1 MGKRTTVVAVAA
13 LALLLAGITLAVI
26 RLYQPAGSRADEK
39 KLDASW
45 HILGAIPSDATAVV
59 VFDGSSKAAALLADS
74 TGFLQGLLAPG
85 NPAFIRYLN
94 AIGRNRMAISLHN
107 SGSLVPL
114 VAAQM
119 EQADS
124 TLEALA
130 AKAGLKL
137 HYVEGFLLASRSE
150 TFLNAGARQ
159 LEEGHSI
166 LGTRHLQDLVSHVS
180 GPEVILVAHS
190 HAPKLLQMYAGR
202 AFQPRATFVKNL
214 TAWSAWTVQTLSG
227 DKLVLSGVALPGDGV
242 SSYFKAFSGTPA
254 QQPEFPQALPYF
266 TAGAVSVPVAGVE
279 EYLAARRLEEDG
291 NGHLVQFNKALKARN
306 GQKLTVEEWF
316 SSLQPKEVVR
326 ARFTDEN
333 GVQREAVLVRSAK
346 DLKLGSET
354 PNAYRG
360 ALATVLGPDFAL
372 QDSVCAAVN
381 NRWSVFA
388 DLPTVRLFA
397 DKSFLEY
404 SLKDRMSDASVEL
417 PEGIVAYASLSD
429 DPDFAGQLFT
439 KSLSAPLLS
448 FVKGAGYAPAAAS
461 LNLSGPLP
469 SMRVQLETQALKGT
483 KVQVLERDTV
493 VVVPGG
499 LFPVTNFASGKTN
512 YLYQN
517 AHQAICLRDENNK
530 DVWGVPFK
538 ETICGRVQT
547 IDFYN
552 NKKLQWL
559 FCAGS
564 KLYLMDRL
572 GRWVNGFPINLPKP
586 VLLGPDVY
594 DFTGAGGYT
603 VMILHKDN
611 TLERYNL
618 HGEKVAGFKGICAP
632 ETVKNL
638 PELLETSGKRYWVVR
653 TSIQTLIYPFEGG
666 EPLYKAE
673 GGKMLKPDARL
684 APTSKGVSAECYDG
698 KTRDIKLN

>member
-1 MGKRTTVVAVAA
+1 M
-13 LALLLAGITLAVI
+13 
-26 RLYQPAGSRADEK
+26 
-39 KLDASW
+39 
-45 HILGAIPSDATAVV
+45 
-59 VFDGSSKAAALLADS
+59 
-74 TGFLQGLLAPG
+74 
-85 NPAFIRYLN
+85 
-94 AIGRNRMAISLHN
+94 
-107 SGSLVPL
+107 
-114 VAAQM
+114 
-119 EQADS
+119 
-124 TLEALA
+124 
-130 AKAGLKL
+130 
-137 HYVEGFLLASRSE
+137 
-150 TFLNAGARQ
+150 
-159 LEEGHSI
+159 
-166 LGTRHLQDLVSHVS
+166 
-180 GPEVILVAHS
+180 
-190 HAPKLLQMYAGR
+190 
-202 AFQPRATFVKNL
+202 
-214 TAWSAWTVQTLSG
+214 
-227 DKLVLSGVALPGDGV
+227 
-242 SSYFKAFSGTPA
+242 
-254 QQPEFPQALPYF
+254 
-266 TAGAVSVPVAGVE
+266 
-279 EYLAARRLEEDG
+279 
-291 NGHLVQFNKALKARN
+291 
-306 GQKLTVEEWF
+306 
-316 SSLQPKEVVR
+316 
-326 ARFTDEN
+326 
-333 GVQREAVLVRSAK
+333 
-346 DLKLGSET
+346 
-354 PNAYRG
+354 
-360 ALATVLGPDFAL
+360 
-372 QDSVCAAVN
+372 
-381 NRWSVFA
+381 
-388 DLPTVRLFA
+388 
-397 DKSFLEY
+397 
-404 SLKDRMSDASVEL
+404 
-417 PEGIVAYASLSD
+417 
-429 DPDFAGQLFT
+429 
-439 KSLSAPLLS
+439 
-448 FVKGAGYAPAAAS
+448 KGAGYAPAAAS

-499 LFPVTNFASGKTN
+499 LFPVTNFATGKTN

>member
-1 MGKRTTVVAVAA
+1 MGKRTTIVAVTV
-13 LALLLAGITLAVI
+13 LALLLAGIALAVI
-26 RLYQPAGSRADEK
+26 RLYKPAEPAAAEK
-39 KLDASW
+39 HLAASW
-45 HILGAIPSDATAVV
+45 NILCAIPSDAAAVV
-59 VFDGSSKAAALLADS
+59 VFDGSHRAAGLMADS
-74 TGFLQGLLAPG
+74 TGFLQGLLAAD
-85 NPAFIRYLN
+85 NPAFMQYL
-94 AIGRNRMAISLHN
+94 AALGRRPVAVSLHN

-114 VAAQM
+114 VAA
-119 EQADS
+119 EQAQPDS

-137 HYVEGFLLASRSE
+137 MQSNGFLLASRSE
-150 TFLNAGARQ
+150 TFLNASARQ
-159 LEEGHSI
+159 LEGGHSI
-166 LGTRHLQDLVSHVS
+166 MGTRRLQDLVTTVS
-180 GPEVILVAHS
+180 GPEVLLVAHS
-190 HAPKLLQMYAGR
+190 HAPKLLQMYAAKGM
-202 AFQPRATFVKNL
+202 QKHATFVKNL
-214 TAWSAWTVQTLSG
+214 TAWSAWSVEALTS
-227 DKLVLSGVALPGDGV
+227 DHLVLEGEALPGEGAG
-242 SSYFKAFSGTPA
+242 SYFTCFNGTPA
-254 QQPEFPQALPYF
+254 QRPEFPEVLPYY
-266 TAGAVSVPVAGVE
+266 TATAVSVPVADASAF
-279 EYLAARRLEEDG
+279 LAARRRQEDG
-291 NGHLVQFNKALKARN
+291 NGALVQYNKALKAKGGRE
-306 GQKLTVEEWF
+306 LSPEEWF
-316 SSLQPKEVVR
+316 ISLGPKEVVK
-326 ARFTDEN
+326 ASFPDGN

-346 DLKLGSET
+346 DQKLGAEA

-360 ALATVLGPDFAL
+360 CLATVMGPDFAV
-372 QDSVCAAVN
+372 QDSVCASVG

-404 SLKDRMSDASVEL
+404 SLKNRLADASVDL
-417 PEGIVAYASLSD
+417 PEGFVAYASLSD
-429 DPDFAGQLFT
+429 APATADEIFVSG
-439 KSLSAPLLS
+439 LSKPLLS
-448 FVKGAGYAPAAAS
+448 YVKGAGYAPAAAS
-461 LNLSGPLP
+461 LDLSGERPA
-469 SMRVQLETQALKGT
+469 MRIQLDTRALKGT

-499 LFPVTNFASGKTN
+499 LFPVTNFSTGKTN

-517 AHQAICLRDENNK
+517 SKKAICLRDENNK

-559 FCAGS
+559 FCAGD
-564 KLYLMDRL
+564 KMYLMDRL
-572 GRWVNGFPINLPKP
+572 GRWVNGFPVSLKKE

-618 HGEKVAGFKGICAP
+618 HGEKVEGWKGIKAP
-632 ETVKNL
+632 QTVKNL
-638 PELLETSGKRYWVVR
+638 PELLEVKDKKYWVVR

-666 EPLYKAE
+666 EPLYVAE

-684 APTSKGVSAECYDG
+684 TPTSKGVNAECYDG
-698 KTRDIKLN
+698 KTREIKLN